1 MEEKKKDVQKP
12 NKITI
17 CNQTDLTINGI
28 SKVLSS
34 TEKLISVI
42 INGKT
47 IAVEGENMSV
57 SELNIETGVLIASG
71 KILSIKYTSEK
82 QKDNIFKRIFG

>member
-1 MEEKKKDVQKP
+1 MEEKKQEVQKP
-12 NKITI
+12 SKITI
-17 CNQTDLTINGI
+17 CNQNDLTINGI

-47 IAVEGENMSV
+47 VAVEGENLSV
-57 SELNIETGVLIASG
+57 SELNIETGILVASG
-71 KILSIKYTSEK
+71 KILSIKYTTEK
-82 QKDNIFKRIFG
+82 QKENIFKRIFG